1 MTATHATTLSPAA
14 AILWAYRFAEDGTAE
29 AIPQGEVDA
38 ALAMRGG
45 WFWIHAGLA
54 DARCRIWLEQHAP
67 ISPAARDI
75 LIGPNEHLHLDV
87 TNNEIA
93 GVLPDLRRD
102 LAQASM
108 DFARFRFVMTA
119 RMLISARRHPLHA
132 IELTRRSIEGGGF
145 PPPYRC
151 STASSAISPT
161 PSDGWPSTWAT
172 SSTWWR
178 SAFCA
183 RI

>member
-145 PPPYRC
+145 LPPYRC

-172 SSTWWR
+172 SSTW
-178 SAFCA
+178 
-183 RI
+183 